1 MVSQWIAAHMAS
13 TSLVALFDQRLP
25 FLFPPVRHG
34 LLHSSKPSICST
46 LFKAFDAL
54 LDPSAIAMALKA
66 TFGQLYLVS
75 LHLSL
80 ILPLSAASTV
90 DPRPVMI
97 GYDRVNSLMRWIS
110 SGAVSLVPFSALHC
124 LPSAS
129 RSPLNGANDCFDS
142 LLKSLLIEFIDIQ
155 TQMVS
160 SKPFHRVRRSRIL
173 RSFSSYSVVRTCPA
187 SFWRSF
193 WGQPVP
199 LVARNPWYRLL
210 HRKLP
215 CAALVHKIV
224 PDLCSSFYR
233 LCDQPTIAEDPGHFF
248 VSCPRQIS
256 SVNTDMGSLFWLRN

>member
-80 ILPLSAASTV
+80 TLPLSALWC
-90 DPRPVMI
+90 
-97 GYDRVNSLMRWIS
+97 G
-110 SGAVSLVPFSALHC
+110 F
-124 LPSAS
+124 
-129 RSPLNGANDCFDS
+129 
-142 LLKSLLIEFIDIQ
+142 IEFIDIQ

-160 SKPFHRVRRSRIL
+160 SKPFHRVRRTRIL
-173 RSFSSYSVVRTCPA
+173 RSFSSSSVVRTCPA

-193 WGQPVP
+193 WSQPVP